1 MAITSEN
8 VEERS
13 FFVGPVGFFFFFFN
27 ERLAKMVVRYIGST
41 QRVALTGSSLAHNE
55 SCPIVKTSPVKRW
68 EQNILRHRLDPDS
81 SPSREQASFCVS
93 IA

>member
-1 MAITSEN
+1 MVITSEN

-27 ERLAKMVVRYIGST
+27 ERLVKMVVRYIGST

-68 EQNILRHRLDPDS
+68 ERNILGCRLDPDS
-81 SPSREQASFCVS
+81 SPSREQVSFCVS